1 MLYIINMKNFSLVY
15 YHIPEDF
22 DDPESPNAFGIAK
35 AMDEIRLRDVKENFP
50 LEGTYHFR
58 FKYVYNKVPVWMDL
72 NNEQAKVP
80 QFQNKIVAKATR
92 ISWDSTPLPAEQP
105 IPPQARPPPVVP
117 QVPVSS
123 SAGLNIF
130 DVGNASVPQAKAEQ
144 QYDLLFS
151 H

>member
-1 MLYIINMKNFSLVY
+1 MKNFSLVY

-35 AMDEIRLRDVKENFP
+35 ATDEIRLRDVKENFP

-92 ISWDSTPLPAEQP
+92 ISWETTPLPAEQP
-105 IPPQARPPPVVP
+105 IQTPVPPQVRPSISVP
-117 QVPVSS
+117 SSVPVTS

-130 DVGNASVPQAKAEQ
+130 DVGNEKAPQGKPEQ
-144 QYDLLFS
+144 QYDLLFT